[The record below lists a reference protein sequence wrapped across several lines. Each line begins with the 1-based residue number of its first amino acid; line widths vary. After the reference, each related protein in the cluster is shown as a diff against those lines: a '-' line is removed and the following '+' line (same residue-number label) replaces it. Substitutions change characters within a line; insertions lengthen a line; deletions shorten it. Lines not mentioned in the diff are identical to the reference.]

1 MQSSS
6 SAEPDRG
13 SERPAW
19 GSRRGS
25 ERRGAGVP
33 RGQQER
39 PTEPLGPL
47 PRATLAGPREAG
59 GAAWGAC
66 AARRLRHQTGGRS
79 EFGVTAPSAA
89 AGRWGARGG
98 PRCST
103 SRRHGQAGQGGQLSR
118 DPGALARLRLL
129 LDSEFTQLED
139 APVILPGKVTS
150 GLGAPRRKEVTSL
163 LGSTS
168 PKRLRSVGQSRLQ
181 PPGRKNI
188 KTPGGHK
195 SWGKGD
201 PQVTGT
207 QSSHTGGSGCLS
219 PTRGLNTEHAL
230 TSASFETA
238 LGLGTR
244 PSRARPR
251 KTHPTPRA
259 GGARVLGC
267 LARALEGQPP
277 GLLWGAGRA
286 GLGGTSG
293 QGPAASANV
302 ARAVTWPWRAAAWAP
317 TGPSGAKLPTDGSCP
332 FRDVALAAVT

>member
-1 MQSSS
+1 MGRCKAALQQNQTGVRSG
-6 SAEPDRG
+6 AGRG
-13 SERPAW
+13 SRANSKSAPRSRSAPFHVRRSQGRGRREALRGRVCGAEAAAPNGGTLRVRGDSPLRRGGTVGSPGRTSVLDVTPPRAGGPGRPAVT
-19 GSRRGS
+19 RP
-25 ERRGAGVP
+25 RGAGSP
-33 RGQQER
+33 
-39 PTEPLGPL
+39 
-47 PRATLAGPREAG
+47 
-59 GAAWGAC
+59 AAAP
-66 AARRLRHQTGGRS
+66 RLRVHT
-79 EFGVTAPSAA
+79 
-89 AGRWGARGG
+89 AGRRTRHSPWEGHVGA
-98 PRCST
+98 
-103 SRRHGQAGQGGQLSR
+103 
-118 DPGALARLRLL
+118 
-129 LDSEFTQLED
+129 
-139 APVILPGKVTS
+139 
-150 GLGAPRRKEVTSL
+150 GAPRRKEVTSL

-277 GLLWGAGRA
+277 GLPWGAGRA

-317 TGPSGAKLPTDGSCP
+317 MGPSGAKLPTDGSCP

>member
-1 MQSSS
+1 MGRCKAALQQNQTGVRSGTARGSR
-6 SAEPDRG
+6 RG
-13 SERPAW
+13 SERPAR

-25 ERRGAGVP
+25 ERRGVGVA
-33 RGQQER
+33 REQQER

-66 AARRLRHQTGGRS
+66 AAWRLRHQTGGHS

-129 LDSEFTQLED
+129 LDSDSHSWKTRPSF
-139 APVILPGKVTS
+139 S
-150 GLGAPRRKEVTSL
+150 LGGSRRGWAPRRKEVTSL

-195 SWGKGD
+195 S
-201 PQVTGT
+201 
-207 QSSHTGGSGCLS
+207 
-219 PTRGLNTEHAL
+219 
-230 TSASFETA
+230 
-238 LGLGTR
+238 
-244 PSRARPR
+244 
-251 KTHPTPRA
+251 
-259 GGARVLGC
+259 
-267 LARALEGQPP
+267 
-277 GLLWGAGRA
+277 
-286 GLGGTSG
+286 
-293 QGPAASANV
+293 
-302 ARAVTWPWRAAAWAP
+302 
-317 TGPSGAKLPTDGSCP
+317 
-332 FRDVALAAVT
+332 